1 MYLSQ
6 NINSTRIILRSEDL
20 TGSRRRHMRDKT
32 VQHTLTCVTQIL
44 AQLSP
49 RTSHFCVNTD
59 YLDSADEKIAM
70 IYVVTA
76 KLDSIKERW
85 VGTKTRKKQ
94 YAFVLHLQWSD
105 GSSSIIW
112 RSYKDFFDFQCGLL
126 DSFPEEAGTVRG
138 FVRSIPYLPGIF
150 TY

>member
-1 MYLSQ
+1 MLDVFNTKY
-6 NINSTRIILRSEDL
+6 
-20 TGSRRRHMRDKT
+20 K
-32 VQHTLTCVTQIL
+32 QHTDKND
-44 AQLSP
+44 AG
-49 RTSHFCVNTD
+49 TSIRRFNRKSSQTYAWHNSATYAYLRYANFLHSCPFGHFCVDTD

-112 RSYKDFFDFQCGLL
+112 RSYKDFL
-126 DSFPEEAGTVRG
+126 
-138 FVRSIPYLPGIF
+138 IF
-150 TY
+150 NVGY